1 MNNISFTSNK
11 NLAFLM
17 ISLMLLA
24 YCDSLE
30 AHGSVTLEEDMCL
43 LEMGYTSA
51 HFKIYQTTSSG
62 HDQYCEDIPYVAES
76 IFVMEY
82 LHDSL
87 KEIPIEFRII
97 KDITSLGRF
106 AKWDDLKFIDINKI
120 ELNTVFYQAPIIKN
134 EGIFTIMHSFKEP
147 GNYIG
152 IVSIENI
159 NQNLIYNA
167 VFPFKVGNQESW
179 HWILFL
185 IVVVIIQIN
194 YMIMSGNIYGWKK
207 KIQNLLRK

>member
-24 YCDSLE
+24 YWDSLE

-106 AKWDDLKFIDINKI
+106 AK
-120 ELNTVFYQAPIIKN
+120 
-134 EGIFTIMHSFKEP
+134 
-147 GNYIG
+147 
-152 IVSIENI
+152 
-159 NQNLIYNA
+159 
-167 VFPFKVGNQESW
+167 
-179 HWILFL
+179 
-185 IVVVIIQIN
+185 
-194 YMIMSGNIYGWKK
+194 
-207 KIQNLLRK
+207 

>member
-1 MNNISFTSNK
+1 MSNISFISKK
-11 NLAFLM
+11 NLAILI
-17 ISLMLLA
+17 ISLILLA
-24 YCDSLE
+24 FWDSIE
-30 AHGSVTLEEDMCL
+30 AHGSVTLEEDICL

-62 HDQYCEDIPYVAES
+62 HEQYCEDIPYVAES

-97 KDITSLGRF
+97 KNITNLGRF
-106 AKWDDLKFIDINKI
+106 AKWDDLKLIDIRKI
-120 ELNTVFYQAPIIKN
+120 ELNTVLYQAPTIKN
-134 EGIFTIMHSFKEP
+134 EGVFTIMHSFKEP
-147 GNYIG
+147 GEYIG

-159 NQNLIYNA
+159 NQNLKYNA

-179 HWILFL
+179 YWILFL
-185 IVVVIIQIN
+185 IVVAILQIN
-194 YMIMSGNIYGWKK
+194 YMVMSDNIHNWKK
-207 KIQNLLRK
+207 KIKNLLRK

>member
-1 MNNISFTSNK
+1 
-11 NLAFLM
+11 
-17 ISLMLLA
+17 
-24 YCDSLE
+24 
-30 AHGSVTLEEDMCL
+30 
-43 LEMGYTSA
+43 
-51 HFKIYQTTSSG
+51 
-62 HDQYCEDIPYVAES
+62 
-76 IFVMEY
+76 
-82 LHDSL
+82 
-87 KEIPIEFRII
+87 
-97 KDITSLGRF
+97 
-106 AKWDDLKFIDINKI
+106 
-120 ELNTVFYQAPIIKN
+120 
-134 EGIFTIMHSFKEP
+134 MHSFKEP